1 MKKFITAAA
10 VTMALFLSFSATAFA
25 VAFTDISGHR
35 YEPDIKYI
43 GDKGIV
49 QGYADGTYKP
59 DILISRAEFTKIIIG
74 AKTNGVSIPDASNC
88 FKDVKDEWFAIF
100 ACYAKDNGII
110 SGYDDGT
117 FRPTNNISIA
127 EAAKIIIGGLMGSKI
142 TAAADVAWY
151 VPYMEKLSFY
161 KAIPPTLQYKDAGT
175 LITRGEMAFMI
186 AALTQTTET
195 LTTTGNQ
202 YGDAKAEI
210 SIVTFTD
217 FECPFCKTFHSV
229 LKNIVDD
236 SKGTVNL
243 EYKNFPLYSLHANA
257 DFEAATG
264 ECLAKV
270 GTNDQYW
277 KFIDLLF
284 AGSYPD
290 VDSIEAPVLA
300 AGVDIIDFYN
310 CVAEDNPWGHVDQ
323 DYALGQSIGVTG
335 TPSSIIIN
343 NTTGAYTTI
352 EGNQTEKVVKDAIA
366 KLQAE

>member
-1 MKKFITAAA
+1 MKKILTAAA
-10 VTMALFLSFSATAFA
+10 FTLALLMSFSATAFA
-25 VAFTDISGHR
+25 IAFTDISGHR

-49 QGYADGTYKP
+49 SGYADGTYKP
-59 DILISRAEFTKIIIG
+59 DALISRAEFTKIIIG
-74 AKTNGVSIPDASNC
+74 AKTNGVSLPDANNC

-142 TAAADVAWY
+142 TDTVGVEWF

-186 AALTQTTET
+186 AALSTDANSATTQ
-195 LTTTGNQ
+195 GNQ

-243 EYKNFPLYSLHANA
+243 EYKNFPLSSHANA

-277 KFIDLLF
+277 EFIDKLF

-300 AGVDIIDFYN
+300 TGVDIISFYD

-323 DYALGQSIGVTG
+323 DYALGQSIGVTA
-335 TPSSIIIN
+335 TPSSVIIN
-343 NTTGAYTTI
+343 NTTGEFTAI
-352 EGNQTEKVVKDAIA
+352 EGNQTEKVVKDAIV
-366 KLQAE
+366 KLQAK